1 MTARLI
7 SFPVASTAGA
17 RGRLARANGFARR
30 LGAVASALIALCAV
44 VPLATPAQAQLQITV
59 QGGVFEPM
67 PIGIPQFAGDAGV
80 AREITQVISNN
91 LRLSGYFT
99 PIDPKS
105 NPEPTLGA
113 DQVPGFA
120 AWQGV
125 GAQALIGGTVI
136 RQGGT
141 ITAQVRLY
149 DVAGQKEEFGQQ
161 FSTSADNT
169 RRLAHIISDAVYAK
183 ITGAGGFFDS
193 RVVFVDESG
202 PKTKRSKRL
211 AVMDWDGANVR
222 YLTRGN
228 ELVLTPRFSPSNQTV
243 AYMSYGTGEPQVYLL
258 NVSTGAREL
267 IGQFTN
273 MTFSPRFSGDG
284 SRLLFSMQKD
294 GDANIYVMDVGSKQA
309 RPLTSGA
316 SIDTSPSTSPDG
328 SQIVFESDRGGSQ
341 QLYIMDANGGG
352 ARRISFGAGRYS
364 TPVWSPDTTLP
375 LIAFTKQEGGSFK
388 IGVMK
393 PDGSGERILSEGFH
407 NEGPTWAPNGRYLMF
422 FRESGGAN
430 GGPSIFYVDVT
441 GRVQGRVQTPAFASD
456 PAWSPLLK

>member
-1 MTARLI
+1 MTPRLFTPPFWNARPAALAA
-7 SFPVASTAGA
+7 PRPGA
-17 RGRLARANGFARR
+17 PRR
-30 LGAVASALIALCAV
+30 RVGAIASAFLAFFALA
-44 VPLATPAQAQLQITV
+44 PLSTPATAQLQITV

-67 PIGIPQFAGDAGV
+67 PIGVPQFAGDAGT
-80 AREITQVISNN
+80 AREITQVIANN

-99 PIDPKS
+99 PIDARS
-105 NPEPTLGA
+105 NPEQTLGA
-113 DQVPGFA
+113 DQVPSFA

-125 GAQALIGGTVI
+125 GAQALVAGTII

-149 DVAGQKEEFGQQ
+149 DVSGQREEFGQQ
-161 FSTSADNT
+161 FSTSADNA
-169 RRLAHIISDAVYAK
+169 RRLAHIISDAVYSK

-193 RVVFVDESG
+193 RIVFVDESG
-202 PKTKRSKRL
+202 PKSRRTKRL

-294 GDANIYVMDVGSKQA
+294 GDANIYVMDVASRQA

-352 ARRISFGAGRYS
+352 ARRISFGSGRYS
-364 TPVWSPDTTLP
+364 TPVWSPDTTMP

-388 IGVMK
+388 IGVMR

-430 GGPSIFYVDVT
+430 GGPSIFFVDVT
-441 GRVQGRVQTPAFASD
+441 GRVQGRVATPAFASD

>member
-1 MTARLI
+1 MFPKFIAEHLAPRLRPRAR
-7 SFPVASTAGA
+7 SRVRVARVWVSMAIAASVTTG
-17 RGRLARANGFARR
+17 
-30 LGAVASALIALCAV
+30 ASAV
-44 VPLATPAQAQLQITV
+44 LAPASAQLQITV

-67 PIGIPQFAGDAGV
+67 PIGIPQFAGDAGA
-80 AREITQVISNN
+80 AREITQVITNN
-91 LRLSGYFT
+91 LRLSGYFS
-99 PIDPKS
+99 PIDAKS
-105 NPEPTLGA
+105 NPEQTLGA
-113 DQVPGFA
+113 DQVPAFA

-125 GAQALIGGTVI
+125 GAQALVAGTII

-149 DVAGQKEEFGQQ
+149 DVSGQKEEFGQQ
-161 FSTSADNT
+161 FSTTADNT
-169 RRLAHIISDAVYAK
+169 RRLAHIISDAVYSK

-202 PKTKRSKRL
+202 PKTKRNKRL

-267 IGQFTN
+267 IGQFSN

-352 ARRISFGAGRYS
+352 ARRISFGSGRYS

-375 LIAFTKQEGGSFK
+375 LIAFTKQEAGSFK

-393 PDGSGERILSEGFH
+393 PDGTGERILSEGFH